1 MANHLFATIIYAVV
15 HFISFLKF
23 SVGVDTLFPNQT
35 LVVGQTLISQNL
47 IFELGFF
54 SPGTSRNKFLG
65 IWYKSTPGV
74 CVWVA
79 NRNNPITDSQGVF
92 LTIAGNGT
100 LAINGGGR
108 IIWSSNS
115 SGVASNPILQLLNT
129 GNLVLLEDSSQSYI
143 WQSFDYPTDTW
154 LPGMKM
160 VDDID
165 AGLEKYLTSW
175 RNSDDPSPGDHVFR
189 IENQGL
195 PELVVFRGTRKLY
208 RTGKWNGLYFS
219 GILPHPNLVFNP
231 ELVFKEE
238 RLISIVQPYDSSIFI
253 RVTLD
258 TSGLI
263 LRYTMNARKDK
274 WNPVEVTPRNP
285 CDEYGQCGPNSI
297 CRFEIPIRCECFKGF
312 APRFQKEWNLQDWSG
327 GCTRITPLNCESGDG
342 FLVVKQVKYPDMLK
356 FLLNSSTSLEECQA
370 ECLRN
375 CSCMA
380 YANPY
385 ISNGGHGCLM
395 WFGDLID
402 TREHPPANSMQNIY
416 IRLPDSK
423 LDSSSDLQKEKEK
436 KRPIKLILISIASGI
451 LVSAFINGGI
461 LLMKGRKKRAEENN
475 KDLELPLYKCAII
488 VAATNNFSKEN
499 MIGEG
504 GFGPVYKGYLSAE
517 EEIAVKRL
525 SRTSGQGLEE
535 FKNEV
540 FLIAKLQHRNLVR
553 LLGYCIEGE
562 ERMLIYEYLQ
572 NKSLDYFVFDQNRR
586 TILMWPKRFDIIMGI
601 ARGLLYLHHDS
612 RLKIIHRDLKT
623 SNILLDGNLNP
634 KISDFGIARIFGEDQ
649 SIARTKRV
657 VGTYGYMAP
666 EYAIDGKFSVKSDI
680 FSMGV
685 AWLLWEDNKIL
696 ELMDECLNDT
706 FIESQ
711 VKRCIQV
718 GLLCVQKFAEDRPDM
733 SSVIFMLGTDGAIL
747 PEPKEP
753 GFFIERSS
761 SPGCLTILC
770 VEHYGVKTTL
780 NKMAIVSVLDPKTLA
795 VTPDFTFAG
804 PEGVGESHHLI
815 STRLKSKADNQRL
828 IAPIP
833 PSYSSSGFSWGGET
847 HENMYAGGK

>member
-1 MANHLFATIIYAVV
+1 MAHFQFTIILCSLVLSIT
-15 HFISFLKF
+15 FPKF

-35 LVVGQTLISQNL
+35 LVIGQTLISENQN
-47 IFELGFF
+47 FELGFF
-54 SPGTSRNKFLG
+54 SPGKSKNKFLG

-79 NRNNPITDSQGVF
+79 NRNDPIIDSQGVF
-92 LTIAGNGT
+92 LAVAGNGT
-100 LAINGGGR
+100 LVISRGGS
-108 IIWSSNS
+108 IIWSADS
-115 SGVASNPILQLLNT
+115 SGVASNPILQLLDT
-129 GNLVLLEDSSQSYI
+129 GNLVLLEDSSQKDSSQSYI
-143 WQSFDYPTDTW
+143 WQSFDYPTDTR

-160 VDDID
+160 VYNVD
-165 AGLEKYLTSW
+165 AGHGKYLTSW
-175 RNSDDPSPGDHVFR
+175 RNSDDPSPGDYVFR

-195 PELVVFRGTRKLY
+195 PQVVFYKGTMKRY
-208 RTGKWNGLYFS
+208 RTGMWNGLYPS
-219 GILPHPNLVFNP
+219 GVLPFPNRVFKP
-231 ELVFKEE
+231 ELFFEGDI
-238 RLISIVQPYDSSIFI
+238 LISIVEPYDSSII
-253 RVTLD
+253 SRLTLE
-258 TSGLI
+258 TSGRLE
-263 LRYTMNARKDK
+263 RYTMNARKDK
-274 WNPVEVTPRNP
+274 WNPVYAIPADP
-285 CDEYGQCGPNSI
+285 CDEYGLCGPNGI
-297 CRFEIPIRCECFKGF
+297 CGTEKPVRCECLKGF
-312 APRFQKEWNLQDWSG
+312 APNFQNEWDRQDWSG
-327 GCTRITPLNCESGDG
+327 GCTRIRPLNCESGDG
-342 FLVVKQVKYPDMLK
+342 FLEVRHVKFPDMLE
-356 FLLNSSTSLEECQA
+356 FWLNTSMSLEECRSR
-370 ECLRN
+370 CLRN
-375 CSCMA
+375 CSCTA
-380 YANPY
+380 YANSY
-385 ISNGGHGCLM
+385 LTNGGRGCLM
-395 WFGDLID
+395 WFGNLID
-402 TREHPPANSMQNIY
+402 IREQPPADTMQSIY
-416 IRLPDSK
+416 IRLPASELGNTI
-423 LDSSSDLQKEKEK
+423 LDSSTDFEKDKEK
-436 KRPIKLILISIASGI
+436 KRPTKVILISTASGI

-461 LLMKGRKKRAEENN
+461 LLMTRRKRRAAENKN
-475 KDLELPLYKCAII
+475 EDLELPLFKFAII
-488 VAATNNFSKEN
+488 VAATNNFSMEN

-553 LLGYCIEGE
+553 LLGYCVERE

-572 NKSLDYFVFDQNRR
+572 NKSLNYFVFDQNQR
-586 TILMWPKRFDIIMGI
+586 TILTWPKRFDIIMGI

-634 KISDFGIARIFGEDQ
+634 KISDFGLARIFGEDQ

-666 EYAIDGKFSVKSDI
+666 EYAIDGKFSVKSDV

-685 AWLLWEDNKIL
+685 VLLEIVSGKKNRGFDHCDHSHTLLGHAWLLWKENKTL
-696 ELMDECLNDT
+696 ELMDECFNDT

-761 SPGCLTILC
+761 SPVRNCTSPSKRSYKGTMTITDL
-770 VEHYGVKTTL
+770 E
-780 NKMAIVSVLDPKTLA
+780 A
-795 VTPDFTFAG
+795 
-804 PEGVGESHHLI
+804 
-815 STRLKSKADNQRL
+815 R
-828 IAPIP
+828 
-833 PSYSSSGFSWGGET
+833 
-847 HENMYAGGK
+847 